1 MIRVGCSG
9 WLYKH
14 WRGDF
19 SPPNVPASAWFA
31 HYASVFD
38 TVEINNTFYRLPEAS
53 TFEGWRR
60 RAPGGFLFAVKA
72 SRYLTHLKKLKE
84 PEDPLRRFFDRARCL
99 GPTLGPVL
107 YQLPPHWPL
116 DLDRLDGFLRA
127 LPAGVRH
134 VIEFRDPSWYAPVVL
149 ERLERAGVSLCLHDM
164 QGSGTGRVRVG
175 PAVYVRFHG
184 VTRYGGRYGDEELAP
199 WADWLIGEH
208 DAGRDVFTYFNNDIG
223 GHAPRDAVRLRAML
237 ERG

>member
-1 MIRVGCSG
+1 VVRVGCSG

-19 SPPNVPASAWFA
+19 YPPDVPASAWFA

-60 RAPGGFLFAVKA
+60 RAPAGFLFAVKA
-72 SRYLTHLKKLKE
+72 SRYLTHLKKLKD
-84 PEDPLRRFFDRARCL
+84 PEDPLQRFFDRARCL
-99 GPTLGPVL
+99 GPMLGPVL
-107 YQLPPHWPL
+107 YQLPPGWPL

-127 LPAGVRH
+127 LPARVRH
-134 VIEFRDPSWYAPVVL
+134 VIEFRDPSWYAPAVL
-149 ERLERAGVSLCLHDM
+149 DRLERAGVSLCLHDM
-164 QGSGTGRVRVG
+164 AGSATGRLRVG
-175 PAVYVRFHG
+175 PCVYMRFHG

-199 WADWLIGEH
+199 WADWLIAEH
-208 DAGRDVFTYFNNDIG
+208 RAGRDVFAYFNNDIG
-223 GHAPRDAVRLRAML
+223 GHAPRDAVRLREML